1 MKPPI
6 FIQLTNHSSTQ
17 TLIHPTTENEFHS
30 CSIFHLSVHTALM
43 QSKLYSTDTFIIVYK
58 LDKLNLLTAC
68 WLYVYSARI
77 ASIQPSSRANVLKYL
92 ISIYAYFFFF
102 LHFILVCC
110 FILFVVFFFLLN
122 LKNFNL
128 HLT

>member
-1 MKPPI
+1 MKPPF

-30 CSIFHLSVHTALM
+30 RSIFHLSVHTALM
-43 QSKLYSTDTFIIVYK
+43 QSKLYYTDTFIIVYK

-68 WLYVYSARI
+68 WLYSARI

-92 ISIYAYFFFF
+92 ISIYAYFFFCF

-110 FILFVVFFFLLN
+110 FILFVFFSFL
-122 LKNFNL
+122 
-128 HLT
+128 T